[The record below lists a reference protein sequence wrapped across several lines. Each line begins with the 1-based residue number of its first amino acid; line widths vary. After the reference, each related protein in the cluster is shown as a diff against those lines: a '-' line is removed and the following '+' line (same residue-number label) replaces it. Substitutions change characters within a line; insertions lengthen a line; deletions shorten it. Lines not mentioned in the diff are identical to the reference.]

1 MIKCNCGREFAGTA
15 GMLAHRRVCKL
26 GEAVPA
32 AEGRPAA
39 WVTEFAASDDAQ
51 PQAPQ
56 TARPAPPPP
65 PPPPQA
71 DAIAYIGQIPLP
83 QGERAPTRET
93 EADDAQ
99 QQAEHQP
106 EPQQAPP
113 EPPAPAPAAP
123 SGGVSIARM
132 IGVAIDSHFGD
143 IKRLDA
149 DERAVIAATFPDVPM
164 QGGKGIL
171 LVLFGILLPRIIEH
185 PTYRAAIGAGFD
197 RLGAWVRRLFR
208 TREQVEAERAA
219 AATERAAQ
227 PAEPTEAEIEA
238 AHLAQIERDREKAAA
253 EQRAREK
260 ADKAKIDHWNRT
272 FADTGEA

>member
-1 MIKCNCGREFAGTA
+1 
-15 GMLAHRRVCKL
+15 
-26 GEAVPA
+26 
-32 AEGRPAA
+32 
-39 WVTEFAASDDAQ
+39 
-51 PQAPQ
+51 
-56 TARPAPPPP
+56 
-65 PPPPQA
+65 
-71 DAIAYIGQIPLP
+71 
-83 QGERAPTRET
+83 
-93 EADDAQ
+93 
-99 QQAEHQP
+99 
-106 EPQQAPP
+106 
-113 EPPAPAPAAP
+113 
-123 SGGVSIARM
+123 
-132 IGVAIDSHFGD
+132 
-143 IKRLDA
+143 
-149 DERAVIAATFPDVPM
+149 VIAATFPDVPM

-219 AATERAAQ
+219 ALRAERAAAATERAAQ